1 MGSKGAAIWSAMMN
15 RIFGRVM
22 VASIVEGYAMCLA
35 YQDATVD
42 NMGKAHGGQ

>member
-1 MGSKGAAIWSAMMN
+1 MMN

-22 VASIVEGYAMCLA
+22 IGFHRSRLCELLA